1 MLVSRDVLVDI
12 GPSLGAIN
20 RSALI
25 GSDYVVV
32 PLGTDLFSLQ
42 ALRNLGPVLTKW
54 RQDWKTRVEHWPNP
68 SFELPSGAM
77 QPLGYVVQQAGVQL
91 SRPVRAL
98 DQWVGRIPTEFRR
111 SILQDHNALPEMRPA
126 DDPFCL
132 AVLKHYRSL
141 MALALEA
148 RKPVFE
154 LTIADGAIGSHFMA
168 VRSAQDDFKAL
179 ANAILNKMPEVNRAT
194 SSLSRSFP

>member
-77 QPLGYVVQQAGVQL
+77 QPLGYVVQQAGA
-91 SRPVRAL
+91 S
-98 DQWVGRIPTEFRR
+98 
-111 SILQDHNALPEMRPA
+111 S
-126 DDPFCL
+126 
-132 AVLKHYRSL
+132 
-141 MALALEA
+141 
-148 RKPVFE
+148 
-154 LTIADGAIGSHFMA
+154 
-168 VRSAQDDFKAL
+168 SAGPSGHST
-179 ANAILNKMPEVNRAT
+179 NG
-194 SSLSRSFP
+194 